1 MLCFFYYSFIWVL
14 FLKFNGRIISSFVF
28 VPFASSIKVFIF
40 YQNVKTSYFKCQL
53 YNIIVN
59 LISYFLFFFYFTTKS
74 WWCFDFYRVKYLH
87 LFWFIP
93 LTKYLN
99 YVTIF
104 PSVFFSLLF
113 KFNFNPSETF
123 FGIWC
128 EVRSLPFFV
137 FQMVNYCSIILWLS
151 PFYHQSEMLI
161 FSYTKYLDIV
171 GSTYGFSTV
180 SY

>member
-1 MLCFFYYSFIWVL
+1 MLCCFYDSFSWVL

-28 VPFASSIKVFIF
+28 APFASSIKVFIF

-53 YNIIVN
+53 YNIYCKSNFLLLVFLLFYN
-59 LISYFLFFFYFTTKS
+59 QKLMMFWFLI
-74 WWCFDFYRVKYLH
+74 VKYLH
-87 LFWFIP
+87 LFWFTP

-99 YVTIF
+99 YVTLF
-104 PSVFFSLLF
+104 PCFFFSLLF

-137 FQMVNYCSIILWLS
+137 FQVVNYCSIYCDCH
-151 PFYHQSEMLI
+151 P
-161 FSYTKYLDIV
+161 
-171 GSTYGFSTV
+171 STINLKC
-180 SY
+180 

>member
-1 MLCFFYYSFIWVL
+1 MVELFLLLCLYPLLLLLKCSSFIKML
-14 FLKFNGRIISSFVF
+14 RLHILN
-28 VPFASSIKVFIF
+28 ANSIT
-40 YQNVKTSYFKCQL
+40 Y
-53 YNIIVN
+53 IVN